1 MNDKNQYKIIDD
13 YVIGYDSKGREFY
26 FDLEDYELVSK
37 YKWYVH
43 TNGYVRAGI
52 YDKNTKEI
60 TQIQLHRLVMNADEN
75 VIIDHISGKRND
87 NRKYNLRNANYSTN
101 MMNSGISKNNTSG
114 VRGVNYDKDTG
125 QWRVRIQVNNKR
137 ISLGSFSDI
146 EKAIRVRQQAEEKY
160 FGEYAYKNIQ

>member
-1 MNDKNQYKIIDD
+1 MILTKHFISQTALFPK
-13 YVIGYDSKGREFY
+13 VV
-26 FDLEDYELVSK
+26 LV
-37 YKWYVH
+37 
-43 TNGYVRAGI
+43 
-52 YDKNTKEI
+52 
-60 TQIQLHRLVMNADEN
+60 EN
-75 VIIDHISGKRND
+75 V
-87 NRKYNLRNANYSTN
+87 
-101 MMNSGISKNNTSG
+101 MNSGISKNNTSG

>member
-43 TNGYVRAGI
+43 TNGYVRASI

-87 NRKYNLRNANYSTN
+87 NRK
-101 MMNSGISKNNTSG
+101 I
-114 VRGVNYDKDTG
+114 
-125 QWRVRIQVNNKR
+125 
-137 ISLGSFSDI
+137 
-146 EKAIRVRQQAEEKY
+146 
-160 FGEYAYKNIQ
+160 

>member
-1 MNDKNQYKIIDD
+1 
-13 YVIGYDSKGREFY
+13 
-26 FDLEDYELVSK
+26 
-37 YKWYVH
+37 
-43 TNGYVRAGI
+43 
-52 YDKNTKEI
+52 
-60 TQIQLHRLVMNADEN
+60 
-75 VIIDHISGKRND
+75 
-87 NRKYNLRNANYSTN
+87 

-114 VRGVNYDKDTG
+114 VRGVNYDRDTG

>member
-1 MNDKNQYKIIDD
+1 
-13 YVIGYDSKGREFY
+13 
-26 FDLEDYELVSK
+26 
-37 YKWYVH
+37 
-43 TNGYVRAGI
+43 
-52 YDKNTKEI
+52 
-60 TQIQLHRLVMNADEN
+60 MNADEN

-114 VRGVNYDKDTG
+114 VRGVNYDRDTG

-146 EKAIRVRQQAEEKY
+146 EKAIRVRRQAEEKY

>member
-1 MNDKNQYKIIDD
+1 METKNKYETIND
-13 YVIGYDSKGREFY
+13 YVIGYDSKGRKFY

-43 TNGYVRAGI
+43 TNGYVRASI

-60 TQIQLHRLVMNADEN
+60 TQILLHRLVMNADKD
-75 VIIDHISGKRND
+75 VIIDHISGERND
-87 NRKYNLRNANYSTN
+87 NRKRNLRNADYSTN

-137 ISLGSFSDI
+137 ISLGSFRDI
-146 EKAIRVRQQAEEKY
+146 DKAISVRQQAEEKY
-160 FGEYAYKNIQ
+160 FGEYAHKNT